1 MMRAFS
7 ACDLSHADVV
17 GQRVRCT
24 GRRQN
29 FAAPC
34 ILHRDAAAHPRD
46 PVLQFLGVNT

>member
-24 GRRQN
+24 GR
-29 FAAPC
+29 AK
-34 ILHRDAAAHPRD
+34 ILRRLASSTETLLLIHVIPYYSFW
-46 PVLQFLGVNT
+46 V